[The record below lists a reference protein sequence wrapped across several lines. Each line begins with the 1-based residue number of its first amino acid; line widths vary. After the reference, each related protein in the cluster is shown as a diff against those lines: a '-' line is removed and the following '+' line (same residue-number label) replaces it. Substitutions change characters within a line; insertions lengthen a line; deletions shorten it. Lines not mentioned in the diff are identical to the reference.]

1 MKQFFKF
8 MFASMAGFV
17 LSGILLFVIFLI
29 MIVSMLSSS
38 SEKKIIVKENSIL
51 EIKLNREI
59 SERSSKNPFDNL
71 DVTSMKSKKSLGL
84 YDIVTAIKSAANDK
98 KIKGIYLNISGIQ
111 AGISDIEEI
120 RNAIIEFKKSGKFVI
135 SYSEGYTQGA
145 YYLATAADQ
154 IYLNNEG
161 AINLKGLGASVMFFK
176 GTLSKLDVE
185 AQIIRHGKFKSAIE
199 PYTLDKMS
207 AENREQTMTYVGSIW
222 NDMVSKISKS
232 RKISENR
239 INEVA
244 DSLLLQFPQDAL
256 DMNFVDDLI
265 YKDQLLDVFKEKVE
279 AKSVDDINFI
289 SLEKYLSSDNSKTAK
304 TKIKDKIAVIYAVG
318 EITGGEGSDKS
329 IGSEG
334 TSKEIRKARLDENIK
349 AIVLRVNSPGGSA
362 LASEVILRELMLA
375 KEVKPVVVSMG
386 SLAAS
391 GGYYIS
397 CHANYIY
404 AQPNTLTGSI
414 GVFGMIPNIEKLLN
428 NKLGVTVDQVKTN
441 QNSDYMSIN
450 RPMTEYEYST
460 ILKSIER
467 IYDTFITH
475 VANGRGLTKE
485 YVDSIG
491 QGRVWSG
498 IDAKNLKLV
507 DELGGIDD
515 AIAKAANLAEIEDYR
530 LTFRPVQKDFVEQII
545 DEMSQTQL
553 AILKNEFGQ
562 LYEFYEVSQHLYKQ
576 KGIQARLP
584 FVITIE

>member
-1 MKQFFKF
+1 
-8 MFASMAGFV
+8 MAGFV

-29 MIVSMLSSS
+29 MIVSMVSTS
-38 SEKKIIVKENSIL
+38 SEKKIIVKDNSIL

-71 DVTSMKSKKSLGL
+71 DVTSMKSKKNLGL
-84 YDIVTAIKSAANDK
+84 YDIVTAIKCAANDD
-98 KIKGIYLNISGIQ
+98 KIKGIYLNISGIR

-161 AINLKGLGASVMFFK
+161 AIDLKGLGASIMFFK

-207 AENREQTMTYVGSIW
+207 EENREQTMTYIGSMW
-222 NDMVSKISKS
+222 TDMVGKISKS
-232 RKISENR
+232 RKISEKR

-256 DMNFVDDLI
+256 DMKFVDDLI
-265 YKDQLLDVFKEKVE
+265 YKDQLLDIFKEKVE
-279 AKSVDDINFI
+279 AKTVDDINFI
-289 SLEKYLSSDNSKTAK
+289 SLEKYLSSDNSKPARSK
-304 TKIKDKIAVIYAVG
+304 TKDKIAVIYAVG
-318 EITGGEGSDKS
+318 QITGGEGDDKT

-530 LTFRPVQKDFVEQII
+530 LTFRPVQKDFVEQILE
-545 DEMSQTQL
+545 DMSQTQIE
-553 AILKNEFGQ
+553 ILKSEFGQ

>member
-530 LTFRPVQKDFVEQII
+530 LTFRPVQKDFVEQILE
-545 DEMSQTQL
+545 DMSQTQIE
-553 AILKNEFGQ
+553 ILKSEFGQ

>member
-199 PYTLDKMS
+199 PYTLDKM
-207 AENREQTMTYVGSIW
+207 I
-222 NDMVSKISKS
+222 
-232 RKISENR
+232 
-239 INEVA
+239 
-244 DSLLLQFPQDAL
+244 
-256 DMNFVDDLI
+256 
-265 YKDQLLDVFKEKVE
+265 
-279 AKSVDDINFI
+279 
-289 SLEKYLSSDNSKTAK
+289 
-304 TKIKDKIAVIYAVG
+304 
-318 EITGGEGSDKS
+318 
-329 IGSEG
+329 
-334 TSKEIRKARLDENIK
+334 
-349 AIVLRVNSPGGSA
+349 
-362 LASEVILRELMLA
+362 
-375 KEVKPVVVSMG
+375 
-386 SLAAS
+386 
-391 GGYYIS
+391 
-397 CHANYIY
+397 
-404 AQPNTLTGSI
+404 
-414 GVFGMIPNIEKLLN
+414 
-428 NKLGVTVDQVKTN
+428 
-441 QNSDYMSIN
+441 
-450 RPMTEYEYST
+450 
-460 ILKSIER
+460 
-467 IYDTFITH
+467 
-475 VANGRGLTKE
+475 
-485 YVDSIG
+485 
-491 QGRVWSG
+491 
-498 IDAKNLKLV
+498 
-507 DELGGIDD
+507 
-515 AIAKAANLAEIEDYR
+515 
-530 LTFRPVQKDFVEQII
+530 
-545 DEMSQTQL
+545 
-553 AILKNEFGQ
+553 
-562 LYEFYEVSQHLYKQ
+562 
-576 KGIQARLP
+576 
-584 FVITIE
+584 